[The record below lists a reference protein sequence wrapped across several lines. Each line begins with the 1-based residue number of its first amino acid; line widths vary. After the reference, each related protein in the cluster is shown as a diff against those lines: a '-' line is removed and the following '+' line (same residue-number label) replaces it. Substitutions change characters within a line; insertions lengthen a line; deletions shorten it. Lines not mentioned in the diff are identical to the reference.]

1 MPDIHFDCPKCSQTI
16 DAPEELA
23 TQLIDCPTCKET
35 IEVPAR
41 SCPSKPPVPAP
52 PTPAAPAPT
61 STPVVTSPPAPKYRY
76 VEESGVALA
85 LYIIAGLEIF
95 AAPIAG
101 FIVGQEST
109 STGCLIFLGG
119 LISGLILLGFARVIE
134 HTYESA
140 QRLRHIEFILAKDSD
155 DKKAV

>member
-35 IEVPAR
+35 IEVPVR
-41 SCPSKPPVPAP
+41 SHPSKPPASAP
-52 PTPAAPAPT
+52 PPAAPAPT
-61 STPVVTSPPAPKYRY
+61 PTPALTSPPAPKYRY
-76 VEESGVALA
+76 VDESAVARA
-85 LYIIAGLEIF
+85 LSIIAVLELILAPFAGLL
-95 AAPIAG
+95 
-101 FIVGQEST
+101 VGLEST
-109 STGCLIFLGG
+109 STGWMIFLSG
-119 LISGLILLGFARVIE
+119 LISGLILQGFATVIE

-140 QRLRHIEFILAKDSD
+140 QRLRHIEFVLCKDSD